1 MRWEID
7 KYIDFSFFGQFN
19 GWYHITVCGNN
30 DSKVT
35 VMLESVGHN
44 LGSYTHVRLLF
55 FVSMDDIVAFE
66 TLDFLF
72 RYFPNIN
79 LNFGFSLLAWKKASC
94 LFRLPTSVGLAE
106 KYFTAINS

>member
-35 VMLESVGHN
+35 VMLESVVHYSLN
-44 LGSYTHVRLLF
+44 IFSEIPFYELSLYIRYLQMFSFDLNTHEISLF
-55 FVSMDDIVAFE
+55 
-66 TLDFLF
+66 
-72 RYFPNIN
+72 
-79 LNFGFSLLAWKKASC
+79 
-94 LFRLPTSVGLAE
+94 
-106 KYFTAINS
+106 

>member
-72 RYFPNIN
+72 
-79 LNFGFSLLAWKKASC
+79 
-94 LFRLPTSVGLAE
+94 
-106 KYFTAINS
+106 